1 MAEEQLTA
9 EEMGERESH
18 AEEQDRAAG
27 VHIVGIGVAAMQI
40 GVGSRGVLVEADETA
55 AANIAA
61 PRSLVE
67 VADNPVSVGLA
78 VVGSVGFVDTAAQKH
93 LAIVADVFEW
103 GVVVGIVAQTER
115 VTLADTAEWAENAE
129 IVDTAVSGVVGCA
142 DIAVVGTVGCT
153 DTADAA
159 DSVGLHHWSG
169 LDNIVE
175 VVDDTEAAVG
185 TADTVAATEWQ
196 PSSTT
201 MAQYLDPSASR
212 K

>member
-9 EEMGERESH
+9 EEKGERESH

-27 VHIVGIGVAAMQI
+27 VHIVGVGVAAMQI
-40 GVGSRGVLVEADETA
+40 RVGSRGFLVEADEA
-55 AANIAA
+55 ADANIAA
-61 PRSLVE
+61 LRSLVE
-67 VADNPVSVGLA
+67 VGPA
-78 VVGSVGFVDTAAQKH
+78 VVGSVGFVDIAAQKI
-93 LAIVADVFEW
+93 LAVVADIFDR

-142 DIAVVGTVGCT
+142 DAAVVGTVGCT
-153 DTADAA
+153 GTADVA
-159 DSVGLHHWSG
+159 DSVGLLHWSG

-201 MAQYLDPSASR
+201 MAQYLDSSASR
-212 K
+212 T